1 MGQIKNIK
9 LHIVTDI
16 KKLGRSIEIKG
27 KSSSQDH
34 LPVLPI
40 MTQLACYNKACS
52 KGGTYIEEENGT
64 EACQHHPGAPV
75 FHEGYKYWSCCTKKT
90 SDFTEFLNT
99 PGCAKGAHNPVKPLA
114 PEKKPPPPD
123 VVPSEDKPKL
133 MTQAAP
139 DVVFDRPSSD
149 APKNDLKTIIAGSLK
164 TEIELRKKKLAEES
178 AQNGDIGG
186 DEVRVGAPCKNNACD
201 AKYVSEESNNKP
213 CIFHPGTPVFHEGY
227 KFWSCCTKRTS
238 DFDEFLKQVGCETGR
253 HKWMRPSE
261 IVQKKSTCRYDW
273 HQTGKYTT
281 ITVYSKVPDPEKC
294 VVKVNATAISIF
306 IAFNGGVD
314 TFELDLVLDGVIVP

>member
-1 MGQIKNIK
+1 
-9 LHIVTDI
+9 V
-16 KKLGRSIEIKG
+16 
-27 KSSSQDH
+27 
-34 LPVLPI
+34 
-40 MTQLACYNKACS
+40 
-52 KGGTYIEEENGT
+52 EEENGT

-99 PGCAKGAHNPVKPLA
+99 PGCAKAAHNPVKPPI

-149 APKNDLKTIIAGSLK
+149 APKSDLKTIIAGSLK
-164 TEIELRKKKLAEES
+164 TDIELRKKKLAEES
-178 AQNGDIGG
+178 AENGDGGG
-186 DEVRVGAPCKNNACD
+186 DEIRVGAPCKNNACD

-213 CIFHPGTPVFHEGY
+213 CLFHPGTPVFHEGY

-238 DFDEFLKQVGCETGR
+238 DFDEFLKQGGCETGR

-261 IVQKKSTCRYDW
+261 VSQKKSTCRYDW

-294 VVKVNATAISIF
+294 VVKVNATAITIF

-314 TFELDLVLDGVIVP
+314 TFELDLVLDGVIVPEESSVEYMKSKAEIKMRKRDAFKWPRLEYKPEN